1 MDRLNEINA
10 RKAQIKSLLE
20 DEKSDVNLEEIRSE
34 LESLE
39 KEERELNA
47 QIEKEERADEDA
59 RKERKK
65 LALEVETRG
74 VQIKDK
80 EDNMNERKYTIA
92 DKEYRT
98 AWAKK

>member
-20 DEKSDVNLEEIRSE
+20 DEKSDVNLEGIRSE

-47 QIEKEERADEDA
+47 QIEKEERADKEA
-59 RKERKK
+59 REER
-65 LALEVETRG
+65 
-74 VQIKDK
+74 
-80 EDNMNERKYTIA
+80 
-92 DKEYRT
+92 
-98 AWAKK
+98 

>member
-59 RKERKK
+59 REERK
-65 LALEVETRG
+65 
-74 VQIKDK
+74 
-80 EDNMNERKYTIA
+80 N
-92 DKEYRT
+92 
-98 AWAKK
+98 